1 MFVCLQQ
8 EERLLF
14 VEKSDSAVL
23 QPHAVA
29 DAAMLKELQAR
40 LRYRQRELSVE
51 PAARIARLLDP
62 RVWQVLPELPDQGPE
77 RWAGGDFRARVC
89 DGFQVLH
96 DDAGASA
103 PHSVGRG

>member
-40 LRYRQRELSVE
+40 LRYRRRELRVQ
-51 PAARIARLLDP
+51 PAATNRSITRPSGVAGITRITGSRT
-62 RVWQVLPELPDQGPE
+62 
-77 RWAGGDFRARVC
+77 
-89 DGFQVLH
+89 
-96 DDAGASA
+96 
-103 PHSVGRG
+103 